1 MPSLS
6 LSASDMVRE
15 QGKRAGPLV
24 LIVLLHFGFF
34 IALQSGL
41 SHQATQAQAEPRE
54 IVASFI
60 AAAPASEHEGKP
72 LPAPQ
77 PTPSEKK
84 QTKHAAKPRHS
95 ASRPVARTT
104 PADRPSPLE
113 TPKAPA
119 SAATEL
125 AAPAPAAP
133 QSAEPAA
140 SSAPAPASQAAAPTV
155 SNTAPR
161 TISGVEYIQPP
172 QPEYPPLSRRM
183 REEGKV
189 LLRILVDEKG
199 HPERVE
205 IHTPSGFARLDEAA
219 RQAAKRALFK
229 PHLENGRPVPV
240 FALVP
245 VNFSLQ

>member
-34 IALQSGL
+34 LALQSGL

-54 IVASFI
+54 IAASFI
-60 AAAPASEHEGKP
+60 APAPEPQAKP
-72 LPAPQ
+72 SPAPQ
-77 PTPSEKK
+77 PAPSVKK
-84 QTKHAAKPRHS
+84 QTKQAARQKHS
-95 ASRPVARTT
+95 GSHPVTHPA
-104 PADRPSPLE
+104 PADRPAPFE
-113 TPKAPA
+113 TPQAPA
-119 SAATEL
+119 SAAAEPS
-125 AAPAPAAP
+125 APAPAAT
-133 QSAEPAA
+133 QSVEPAA
-140 SSAPAPASQAAAPTV
+140 SSAPAPVPQAAAAAVPK
-155 SNTAPR
+155 TAPK

-189 LLRILVDEKG
+189 LLRILVNEKG
-199 HPERVE
+199 RPERVE
-205 IHTPSGFARLDEAA
+205 IHKPSGFARLDEAA
-219 RQAAKRALFK
+219 RQAAMRALFK
-229 PHLENGRPVPV
+229 PHLENGRPVAV

-245 VNFSLQ
+245 INFSLQ